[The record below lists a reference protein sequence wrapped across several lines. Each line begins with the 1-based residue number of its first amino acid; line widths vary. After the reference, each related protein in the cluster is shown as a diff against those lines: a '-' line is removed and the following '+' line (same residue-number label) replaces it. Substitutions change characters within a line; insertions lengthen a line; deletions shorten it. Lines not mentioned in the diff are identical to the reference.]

1 MSSMNGAMAVAAS
14 STRASDFLTL
24 AKPRVNL
31 LVVASTLAG
40 YYMAAGND
48 GSLATLVAAAVGTA
62 LVSGGAAALN
72 QIAERD
78 TDGLMRR
85 TRHRPLPSGRLQ
97 VGEASMFA
105 LALVTAGLVEL
116 ALFANLLAAAVAAV
130 TVVFYALIYTPLKRR
145 TSFATVV
152 GAIPGALPP
161 MIGWAAARG
170 TLDPAAWA
178 LFAVQF
184 LWQLPHFLSIAW
196 LYRDDYAR
204 AGFPMLPVIEPDGR
218 STARQ
223 SIAYAAAL
231 VPASLA
237 TTVLGVTGTT
247 YFATA
252 GALGLLFLGI
262 TMWFG
267 WRRTG
272 AATRALFVAS
282 ILYLPVLWILMI
294 ADRL

>member
-1 MSSMNGAMAVAAS
+1 MSSMNGAMTVAAS
-14 STRASDFLTL
+14 STRAADLVTLT
-24 AKPRVNL
+24 KPRVNL

-40 YYMAAGND
+40 YYMAAGD
-48 GSLATLVAAAVGTA
+48 GGTPATLISAVVGTA

-85 TRHRPLPSGRLQ
+85 TQHRPMPSGRLQ
-97 VGEASMFA
+97 TGEARTFA
-105 LALVTAGLVEL
+105 LALVAAGLVEL
-116 ALFANLLAAAVAAV
+116 ALFANLVAAAVAGV

-152 GAIPGALPP
+152 GAVPGALPP

-184 LWQLPHFLSIAW
+184 LWQLPHFLAIAW
-196 LYRDDYAR
+196 IYRDDYAR

-223 SIAYAAAL
+223 AVAYAAAL

-237 TTVLGVTGTT
+237 TTALGVTGTT

-252 GALGLLFLGI
+252 AALGVLFLGI

-272 AATRALFVAS
+272 AAARTLFVAS

>member
-1 MSSMNGAMAVAAS
+1 MSSMNGAMTVAAS
-14 STRASDFLTL
+14 STRAADFLTL
-24 AKPRVNL
+24 IKPRVNL

-40 YYMAAGND
+40 YYMAAGD
-48 GSLATLVAAAVGTA
+48 GGRPATLVSAVIGTA

-85 TRHRPLPSGRLQ
+85 TRHRPMPSGRLQ
-97 VGEASMFA
+97 VGEARTFA
-105 LALVTAGLVEL
+105 LALVAAGLVEL

-152 GAIPGALPP
+152 GAVPGALPP

-237 TTVLGVTGTT
+237 TTALGVTGTT
-247 YFATA
+247 YFAAA

-272 AATRALFVAS
+272 AAARALFVAS

>member
-1 MSSMNGAMAVAAS
+1 
-14 STRASDFLTL
+14 
-24 AKPRVNL
+24 
-31 LVVASTLAG
+31 
-40 YYMAAGND
+40 
-48 GSLATLVAAAVGTA
+48 
-62 LVSGGAAALN
+62 
-72 QIAERD
+72 
-78 TDGLMRR
+78 
-85 TRHRPLPSGRLQ
+85 
-97 VGEASMFA
+97 
-105 LALVTAGLVEL
+105 
-116 ALFANLLAAAVAAV
+116 VAAV

-152 GAIPGALPP
+152 GAVPGALPP
-161 MIGWAAARG
+161 LIGWAAARG
-170 TLDPAAWA
+170 SLDAAAWT

-184 LWQLPHFLSIAW
+184 LWQLPHFLAIAW
-196 LYRDDYAR
+196 LYRDDYGR

-223 SIAYAAAL
+223 AVAYAAAL

-237 TTVLGVTGTT
+237 TTALGVTGTT

-252 GALGLLFLGI
+252 AALGVLFLGI

-272 AATRALFVAS
+272 AAARALFVAS

>member
-1 MSSMNGAMAVAAS
+1 MISMNGTITVEAS
-14 STRASDFLTL
+14 SSRGADFLTL
-24 AKPRVNL
+24 TKPRVNL

-40 YYMAAGND
+40 YYMAAGD
-48 GSLATLVAAAVGTA
+48 GGAPATLAAAVIGSA

-85 TRHRPLPSGRLQ
+85 TRHRPMPSGRLQ
-97 VGEASMFA
+97 VGEARTFA
-105 LALVTAGLVEL
+105 LALVATGLIEL
-116 ALFANLLAAAVAAV
+116 ALFANLLAAAVAGV

-152 GAIPGALPP
+152 GAVPGALPP
-161 MIGWAAARG
+161 LIGWAAARG
-170 TLDPAAWA
+170 SLDAAAWT

-184 LWQLPHFLSIAW
+184 LWQLPHFLAIAW
-196 LYRDDYAR
+196 LYRDDYGR

-223 SIAYAAAL
+223 AIAYAAAL

-237 TTVLGVTGTT
+237 TTALGVTGTT
-247 YFATA
+247 YFMTA
-252 GALGLLFLGI
+252 GALGLAFLGV
-262 TMWFG
+262 TLWFG
-267 WRRTG
+267 WQRT
-272 AATRALFVAS
+272 AAAARGLFVAS
-282 ILYLPVLWILMI
+282 IVYLPVLWILMI

>member
-1 MSSMNGAMAVAAS
+1 MTSMNGALTVEAS
-14 STRASDFLTL
+14 STRAADFLTL
-24 AKPRVNL
+24 TKPRVNV

-40 YYMAAGND
+40 YYMATGD
-48 GSLATLVAAAVGTA
+48 GGAPATLAASVIGAA

-85 TRHRPLPSGRLQ
+85 TRHRPMPGGRLQ
-97 VGEASMFA
+97 VGEARMFA
-105 LALVTAGLVEL
+105 LALIAAGLIEL

-152 GAIPGALPP
+152 GAVPGALPP
-161 MIGWAAARG
+161 LIGWAAARG
-170 TLDPAAWA
+170 SLDAAAWA

-184 LWQLPHFLSIAW
+184 LWQLPHFLAIAW

-223 SIAYAAAL
+223 SIGYAAAL
-231 VPASLA
+231 LPASLA
-237 TTVLGVTGTT
+237 TTALGVTGTI
-247 YFATA
+247 YFTTA
-252 GALGLLFLGI
+252 AALGLAFLGLTI
-262 TMWFG
+262 WFG
-267 WRRTG
+267 WRRT
-272 AATRALFVAS
+272 AAAARVLFVAS